1 MRTLIKNGTIVTAAE
16 SYPADL
22 LLADG
27 RIALMGQRFAGRRRR
42 SGGRRAA
49 STCCPAALTSTRTW
63 SCPSAARCAS
73 DDFYSGH
80 KAAAFGGTTTHIDF
94 VIQDKGETLHQ
105 AVERWH
111 RRSDPKAVIDY
122 GYHMAITDLTPAVM
136 DEIPSMAGEGITTLK
151 LFMAYKGAVSDRR
164 RNPVQDVDEGGRSRH
179 AGHGPCRKRRCD

>member
-1 MRTLIKNGTIVTAAE
+1 MRTLIKNGTVVTAAE

-22 LLADG
+22 LLVDG
-27 RIALMGQRFAGRRRR
+27 RIALMGQNLPVESAEVVDARGKYILP
-42 SGGRRAA
+42 GGIDVH
-49 STCCPAALTSTRTW
+49 THLELPFGGTF
-63 SCPSAARCAS
+63 AS
-73 DDFYSGH
+73 DDFYTGH

-111 RRSDPKAVIDY
+111 KKSDRKAVIDY

-151 LFMAYKGAVSDRR
+151 LFMAYKGLFQIDDST
-164 RNPVQDVDEGGRSRH
+164 
-179 AGHGPCRKRRCD
+179 